1 MEAVQALSEYEA
13 ERGKPM
19 PSLNHSAVQ
28 TFLIIGFSRYVE
40 KYSIL
45 SELSLELDGTPF
57 VPDISIYPRLSVD
70 WQHDH
75 VKQTDPPLTVVEIL
89 SPTQSLDSLIEKADA
104 YFAAGVKSCWIV
116 QPVVESIVVLEPG
129 KKPEV
134 HAGGEVTDPPTGITV
149 QVEEIFHPKSTA

>member
-1 MEAVQALSEYEA
+1 MEAVQTLSEYEV

-28 TFLIIGFSRYVE
+28 TSLIVAFSRHLE

-45 SELSLELDGTPF
+45 SELSLELDGTPY
-57 VPDISIYPRLSVD
+57 VPDISVYPRISVD

-89 SPTQSLDSLIEKADA
+89 SPTQSLDALIRKAEA
-104 YFAAGVKSCWIV
+104 YFEAGVRSCWIV
-116 QPVVESIVVLEPG
+116 QPVVESIVVLEPR
-129 KKPEV
+129 KKLKV
-134 HAGGEVTDPPTGITV
+134 HASGEVVDPPTGITV
-149 QVEEIFHPKSTA
+149 KIEEIFHSME